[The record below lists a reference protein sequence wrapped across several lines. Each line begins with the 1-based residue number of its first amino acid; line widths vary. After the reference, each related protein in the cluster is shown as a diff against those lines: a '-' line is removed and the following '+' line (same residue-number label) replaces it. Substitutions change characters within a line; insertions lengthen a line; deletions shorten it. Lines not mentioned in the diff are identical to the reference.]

1 MTDIG
6 QVQDSK
12 PQPSIGR
19 FVGIVA
25 VFVALG
31 PPVGALAVT
40 LLLAVLGLDSGL
52 AADGWLDQGRFAVG
66 VMLLGLVFGLPIS
79 YMVGAAPAALV
90 GLAIAAWD
98 ARTGRISLYVALGT
112 ALLLGVLAASRASG
126 LVSASEGERAAQIA
140 ILLAHLAAA
149 GLCWLLARTIFR
161 GPDRSNIS
169 RQGESN
175 EQQ

>member
-12 PQPSIGR
+12 PKPSVGR

-31 PPVGALAVT
+31 PPVGALGVT
-40 LLLAVLGLDSGL
+40 LLLAGLGFGSGL

-66 VMLLGLVFGLPIS
+66 VMLLGIVFGLPIS
-79 YMVGAAPAALV
+79 YTVGTAPAALV

-98 ARTGRISLYVALGT
+98 ARTGNISLYVALGA
-112 ALLLGVLAASRASG
+112 ALLLGVLAALRSAG
-126 LVSASEGERAAQIA
+126 PVSASEGERGAQIA

-149 GLCWLLARTIFR
+149 GLCWLLARAIFGR
-161 GPDRSNIS
+161 PAVSNTSEMGKI
-169 RQGESN
+169 Q
-175 EQQ
+175 

>member
-25 VFVALG
+25 VFVVLG

-40 LLLAVLGLDSGL
+40 LLLAALGLGSGL
-52 AADGWLDQGRFAVG
+52 AADGWLDQGRFVVG

-79 YMVGAAPAALV
+79 YIVGTAPAALV

-98 ARTGRISLYVALGT
+98 AHTGRISLYVALGA
-112 ALLLGVLAASRASG
+112 ALVLGVLAALRSAG
-126 LVSASEGERAAQIA
+126 LVSASEGEGAAQGA

-149 GLCWLLARTIFR
+149 GLCWLLARAIF
-161 GPDRSNIS
+161 S
-169 RQGESN
+169 RPTVSSTSGMGKNQ
-175 EQQ
+175 

>member
-12 PQPSIGR
+12 PKPYVGR

-40 LLLAVLGLDSGL
+40 LLLAGLGLGSGL

-66 VMLLGLVFGLPIS
+66 VMLLGIVFGLPIS
-79 YMVGAAPAALV
+79 YIVGTAPAALV

-98 ARTGRISLYVALGT
+98 ARTGNISLYVALGA
-112 ALLLGVLAASRASG
+112 ALVLGVLAALRSAG

-149 GLCWLLARTIFR
+149 GLCWFLARAIFGR
-161 GPDRSNIS
+161 PAVSNTS
-169 RQGESN
+169 EMGKNQ
-175 EQQ
+175 

>member
-31 PPVGALAVT
+31 PPVGALAVM
-40 LLLAVLGLDSGL
+40 LLLAALGLGSGL

-79 YMVGAAPAALV
+79 YIVGGVPAALV

-98 ARTGRISLYVALGT
+98 ARTGSISLYVALGT
-112 ALLLGVLAASRASG
+112 ALVLGVLAASRASG

-149 GLCWLLARTIFR
+149 GLCWFLARAIFGR
-161 GPDRSNIS
+161 PAVSNTS
-169 RQGESN
+169 GMGKNQ
-175 EQQ
+175 

>member
-12 PQPSIGR
+12 PKPSVGR

-40 LLLAVLGLDSGL
+40 LLLAGLGLGSGL

-66 VMLLGLVFGLPIS
+66 VMLLGIVFGLPIS
-79 YMVGAAPAALV
+79 YIVGTAPAALV

-98 ARTGRISLYVALGT
+98 ARTGNISLYVALGA
-112 ALLLGVLAASRASG
+112 ALVLGVLAALRSAG
-126 LVSASEGERAAQIA
+126 LVFASEGERAAQIA
-140 ILLAHLAAA
+140 ILLAHMAAA
-149 GLCWLLARTIFR
+149 GLCWLLARAIFSR
-161 GPDRSNIS
+161 PAVSNTS
-169 RQGESN
+169 GMGKNQ
-175 EQQ
+175 